1 MLDSGMVLTVFCL
14 YLACL
19 FLIALWVERKAA
31 AGKSPANNPYVYSL
45 SLAVYCTAWTY
56 YGSVGQAA
64 TSGLLFL
71 PMYLGPTLAIMLWWS
86 ILRRLVQL
94 KNSRRIT
101 SIADFISARYGRSQ
115 ALAAMVTMIALVG
128 ITPYI
133 ALQLKAII
141 STFEIITAAGT
152 TSWVRADVGPV
163 VVVLMVVFTII
174 LGVRRLD
181 PTERHEGMMMALA
194 VECVVKLLALL
205 TVGIFV
211 TYFMNDGFSDIFRRL
226 SESPFHNLLEFGKQD
241 AAAYVTWA
249 GYLVLSMSAI
259 LFLPRQFHV
268 AVIENHDEKHIL
280 TAMWLLPLYLLL
292 ISMFVLP
299 IAAGGLLDG
308 QPLYDADTFVL
319 RIPLQHGK
327 PWLSLLV
334 FIGGFSAAAGMIM
347 ICSVTMATMITNHLL
362 LPLVQWVRWL
372 AFVKRHLLKCRW
384 GAVAGFIVIGYWF
397 EERIGESYMLVNIGL
412 ISFAAVLQFAPAI
425 LGGLF
430 WRRGNKAGAIL
441 GLAGGFAVWCYTLLV
456 PSFVKSGW
464 VTSALLEKG
473 PWGIALLKP
482 EELFGLTGFNPLS
495 HAVLWTM
502 LCNIGLYVAG
512 SLYSWEGDEDRSLAE
527 EFVGVLETTAPLR
540 RARRRDVY
548 IELAPKKNEIEKV
561 LCQYFAE
568 PETEAMVERCLIET
582 GVHSAEQISIV
593 QLVELHNKVER
604 SLAGAIGSAAA
615 HKALQQ
621 GTIFTPRE
629 ARELSEVYSE
639 ILADLKVLPS
649 ELSERIDYYQERER
663 LLLQQAKELEQKVD
677 ELRKQI
683 RKRKQAE
690 VALRESEAR
699 YRTLVESTSDAIL
712 LVDKERMIVS
722 ANQAFLDLFGYERTE
737 LERQSIRIVHPS
749 EESFIAFG
757 KRAHSAVATETP
769 FWTEWNLV
777 RRDGTIFPIEGSYS
791 AIRGPDGSPA
801 AYVAIIRDITERKK
815 AEEELKNYRDHL
827 ENMVKERTLQLEA
840 AQKALVQK
848 EKLKTLGAI
857 AAEVAHEI
865 RNPLMSVGGF
875 AMRLQK
881 KFPDL
886 PEVAI
891 ILEESRRLEKILDRI
906 RDYLRPVEM
915 RSREC
920 SVNTVVAESVG
931 LLAPDLEREGVVW
944 QLDLAPDLPPAL
956 VDPDIL
962 AEVFNYVITHTAK
975 VMDKQGVLI
984 IRTYETEQNIQID
997 FRSPVPV
1004 EKPIK
1009 DPERLL
1015 LPFEE
1020 GEAIGGVPLSYR
1032 LLKAM
1037 GGLLS
1042 FTQEGRDMLFTVSL
1056 PRVPESDTDT
1066 PKSPAGLR
1074 T

>member
-14 YLACL
+14 YMAGL
-19 FLIALWVERKAA
+19 FVIALWVERKSA
-31 AGKSPANNPYVYSL
+31 AGRSPANNPYVYSL

-64 TSGLLFL
+64 TSGFLFL
-71 PMYLGPTLAIMLWWS
+71 PMYLGPTIAIMLWWS

-94 KNSRRIT
+94 KNTRRIT
-101 SIADFISARYGRSQ
+101 SIADFLSARYGRSQ
-115 ALAAMVTMIALVG
+115 PIAAMVTIIALVG

-141 STFEIITAAGT
+141 STFEIITAT
-152 TSWVRADVGPV
+152 DSSSWIRAEVGPV

-194 VECVVKLLALL
+194 VECVIKLVALL

-226 SESPFHNLLEFGKQD
+226 AESPFHNLLEFGKQD
-241 AAAYVTWA
+241 AAAYVTWT

-268 AVIENHDEKHIL
+268 AVVENHDEKHIL

-308 QPLYDADTFVL
+308 QPLYEADTFVL
-319 RIPLQHGK
+319 RIPLQHDK

-334 FIGGFSAAAGMIM
+334 FIGGFSAATGMIM

-362 LPLVQWVRWL
+362 LPLVQWIHWL

-412 ISFAAVLQFAPAI
+412 ISFAAVLQFAPAM

-430 WRRGNKAGAIL
+430 WRRGNKAGAML
-441 GLAGGFAVWCYTLLV
+441 GLTGGFAVWCYTLLL

-464 VTSALLEKG
+464 VPYRLLENG
-473 PWGIALLKP
+473 PWGIELLKP

-502 LCNIGLYVAG
+502 LFNIGLYVVG
-512 SLYSWEGDEDRSLAE
+512 SLYAEEGDEERSLAE
-527 EFVGVLETTAPLR
+527 EFVGVLDTATPMR
-540 RARRRDVY
+540 HARRRDAY
-548 IELAPKKNEIEKV
+548 IELPPKKSEIEKV
-561 LCQYFAE
+561 LGQYFAE
-568 PETEAMVERCLIET
+568 PETAAMVQKCLLET
-582 GVHSAEQISIV
+582 GVHDAAQISIV
-593 QLVELHNKVER
+593 QLVELHNEVER

-649 ELSERIDYYQERER
+649 ELTERIDYYQERER
-663 LLLQQAKELEQKVD
+663 LLIHQAKELEQKVE
-677 ELRKQI
+677 ELKKQI
-683 RKRKQAE
+683 RKRKQAQ
-690 VALRESEAR
+690 VALRESEER

-712 LVDKERMIVS
+712 MVDQERMIVS
-722 ANQAFLDLFGYERTE
+722 ANQAFMDLFGYERTE
-737 LERQSIRIVHPS
+737 LEGRSIRIVHTS
-749 EESFIAFG
+749 EESFVAFG
-757 KRAHSAVATETP
+757 QRALHAVETEAP

-777 RRDGTIFPIEGSYS
+777 RKDGTIFPIEGSYS
-791 AIRGPDGSPA
+791 AIRDPEGSPT

-865 RNPLMSVGGF
+865 RNPLMSLGGF
-875 AMRLQK
+875 AVRLQK

-886 PEVAI
+886 PEVDI
-891 ILEESRRLEKILDRI
+891 ILKESRRLEKILDRI
-906 RDYLRPVEM
+906 RDYLRPVAM
-915 RSREC
+915 RPREC
-920 SVNTVVAESVG
+920 AVNTVVAECVG
-931 LLAPDLEREGVVW
+931 LLAPDLEPERSMW
-944 QLDLAPDLPPAL
+944 QLELAPELPPAY
-956 VDPDIL
+956 VDHDVL
-962 AEVFNYVITHTAK
+962 AEVIINVIRHSAK
-975 VMDKQGVLI
+975 AMDKQGVLI
-984 IRTYETEQNIQID
+984 IRTYEGEQSIHID
-997 FRSPVPV
+997 FRSPVS
-1004 EKPIK
+1004 EHKLIK
-1009 DPERLL
+1009 DPELLL

-1020 GEAIGGVPLSYR
+1020 GDATGGVPLSYR
-1032 LLKAM
+1032 LLKGM
-1037 GGLLS
+1037 GGILS
-1042 FTQEGRDMLFTVSL
+1042 FVQDGRDMLFTVSL
-1056 PRVPESDTDT
+1056 PRVPESDREM
-1066 PKSPAGLR
+1066 KQSCEE
-1074 T
+1074 

>member
-1 MLDSGMVLTVFCL
+1 MAG
-14 YLACL
+14 L
-19 FLIALWVERKAA
+19 FVIALWVERKAA
-31 AGKSPANNPYVYSL
+31 AGRSPANNPYVYSL

-86 ILRRLVQL
+86 ILRRLVHL

-115 ALAAMVTMIALVG
+115 TLAAMVTMIALIG

-141 STFEIITAAGT
+141 STFEIITADGAA
-152 TSWVRADVGPV
+152 SWVRADVGPV
-163 VVVLMVVFTII
+163 VVVLMVVFTVM

-194 VECVVKLLALL
+194 VECVIKLLALL

-211 TYFMNDGFSDIFRRL
+211 TYSMNDGFIDIFRRL
-226 SESPFHNLLEFGKQD
+226 SESPFHSLLEFSKQD
-241 AAAYVTWA
+241 NAAYVTWA

-268 AVIENHDEKHIL
+268 AVVENRNEKHIL
-280 TAMWLLPLYLLL
+280 TAMWLLPLYLFL

-308 QPLYDADTFVL
+308 QPLHAADSFVL
-319 RIPLQHGK
+319 RIPIQHGK

-347 ICSVTMATMITNHLL
+347 ICSVTMATMISNHLL
-362 LPLVQWVRWL
+362 LPLVQWLPRL
-372 AFVKRHLLKCRW
+372 TFVKRHLLKCRW
-384 GAVAGFIVIGYWF
+384 GAVAGFIIIGYWF

-430 WRRGNKAGAIL
+430 WRRGNKVGAIL
-441 GLAGGFAVWCYTLLV
+441 GLAGGVAVWCYTLLL
-456 PSFVKSGW
+456 PSFIKSGW
-464 VTSALLEKG
+464 VASVLLEKG
-473 PWGIALLKP
+473 PWGIELLKP
-482 EELFGLTGFNPLS
+482 EGLFGLTGFNPFS

-502 LCNIGLYVAG
+502 FCNIGLYVAG
-512 SLYSWEGDEDRSLAE
+512 SLYFLEKDEEKSLAE
-527 EFVGVLETTAPLR
+527 EFVGVLETAVPLR
-540 RARRRDVY
+540 RARRRHAY

-568 PETEAMVERCLIET
+568 PETAAMVERCLLRAGIH
-582 GVHSAEQISIV
+582 GADRISIV
-593 QLVELHNKVER
+593 QLVELHNEVER
-604 SLAGAIGSAAA
+604 SLAGVIGSAAA

-621 GTIFTPRE
+621 ETIFTPTE
-629 ARELSEVYSE
+629 ARDLSELYSE

-677 ELRKQI
+677 ELRKEI

-712 LVDKERMIVS
+712 LVDKERKIVS
-722 ANQAFLDLFGYERTE
+722 TNQAFLDLFGYEREE
-737 LERQSIRIVHPS
+737 LEGQSIRIVHPS
-749 EESFIAFG
+749 EESFVAFG
-757 KRAHSAVATETP
+757 QRALSAIATEVP

-777 RRDGTIFPIEGSYS
+777 RKDGTVFPMEGSYS
-791 AIRGPDGSPA
+791 AIRGPDGSPV
-801 AYVAIIRDITERKK
+801 AYVAIIRDITERKR
-815 AEEELKNYRDHL
+815 AEEELKNYRDRL

-865 RNPLMSVGGF
+865 RNPLMSLGGF

-886 PEVAI
+886 PEVGI

-920 SVNTVVAESVG
+920 PVNTVAAESLG
-931 LLAPDLEREGVVW
+931 LLSPDLEREGVVW
-944 QLDLAPDLPPAL
+944 QLELAPDLPPAL

-962 AEVFNYVITHTAK
+962 AEVFIYVITHTAK
-975 VMDKQGVLI
+975 VMDKGGVLT
-984 IRTYETEQNIQID
+984 IRTYEAEQNIQVD
-997 FRSPVPV
+997 FRSPIRV
-1004 EKPIK
+1004 ERPIK

-1020 GEAIGGVPLSYR
+1020 GDETGGMPLSYR
-1032 LLKAM
+1032 LLKGM

-1042 FTQEGRDMLFTVSL
+1042 FIQEGRDMLFTITL
-1056 PRVPESDTDT
+1056 PRVPESTIET
-1066 PKSPAGLR
+1066 PEGPAGLQA
-1074 T
+1074 